1 MSDTTPA
8 TWPLTAAQAGVW
20 FGQLLDPA
28 NPANQVAEC
37 VEIHGPVD
45 AALFEQAVRQMATE
59 ADGLRMRYRV
69 EAGEVCQFPAS
80 DEGVLLHVQDVSAE
94 SDPEAVV
101 ERWIR
106 ADLARPVDL
115 AQDPTTAL
123 ALFPAG
129 PDRFFW
135 YQRAHHIACD
145 GYAGSLASARV
156 AEIYSA
162 LATGSDD
169 LGAPLPTFRS
179 LLDEDLDYR
188 ASEKFEADRA
198 YWTGLLADRP
208 EPVTLAGRHAPAG
221 HRHVRHERPI
231 AVEHADRLRAAARG
245 FGTGLPVLA
254 AAAAALHLARLTGAE
269 EVVLGLPVAGRTTA
283 LQRRSVAM
291 TANVLPIRLS
301 PRPELSVR
309 EYVRQTSKTMR
320 EALRH
325 QLFRYE
331 DMRRELGVPV
341 SGALVGPSV
350 NVMSFDRDDMTFAGH
365 RATFRNLGNGLVEDL
380 AFILYDHRAG
390 AGGRLV
396 VNGNPALYSAEEL
409 PGHADT
415 FLRVLDALADQAPE
429 TPLGRIGLAAD
440 ADARAALTL
449 GTGRRVERPATT
461 LTAAFEERAART
473 PEATALVCRDE
484 AVDYA
489 SLNAR
494 SNRLA
499 RLLVER
505 GVGPEDLVALALPRS
520 PELVVALLAVLKAG
534 AAYLP
539 VDPAWPAERVRY
551 MLGDARPVLAL
562 TVAETASALADT
574 DVATLAL
581 DAPAVVADVADRQ
594 AADLTDA
601 ERRAPLRPE
610 HPVHTVYTSGST
622 GRPKGVVGVHA
633 AEINHLAAIAQRD
646 PYRPGRPALAKSSMS
661 FVDGSTEI
669 LGSLLHG
676 EGLVLADSE
685 QAKDPVALAALIE
698 RHGVGRIMLVPSLLA
713 ALLDIAGPER
723 LATCELW
730 VTTGETI
737 PAHLAARFAE
747 ELPHARLANYY
758 GASEISGDAVTG
770 EVDAER
776 QPIGL
781 PLDNIDVHVLDAA
794 LRPVPAGATG
804 ELYVGGDALSRGYL
818 RRPAL
823 TAGCFVAD
831 PFGTPGARLYR
842 TGDLAR
848 WSDQGA
854 LELLGRTDAQVK
866 VRGQRVELGEV
877 EAALCA
883 HPGVRRATAV
893 VREDRA
899 GDPRLVGYIV
909 REDGAQVAPEEIRA
923 HLATTVTDAM
933 VPSAVVALEELPLTP
948 SGKIDRLA
956 LPAPEF
962 TAATGYRA
970 PSTPR
975 EKVLCE
981 VFEQVLGVDRVG
993 IDDSFFALG
1002 GHSLLAVS
1010 LVERLRSRGI
1020 GVDVRALFGAPT
1032 VAGLAAIATVDGGG
1046 DGDGVAVPP
1055 NLVPADA
1062 RRITPEMLPLV
1073 SLTQDQIDR
1082 IAEAIPGGAANIADV
1097 YPLAP
1102 LQEGILFHHRMA
1114 AEGRDVYVLPVVL
1127 AFDGRERLDGFLGAL
1142 RSVVDR
1148 HDVLRTAVLWEGL
1161 PEPVQVVAR
1170 HVTLP
1175 VEEIDLAAA
1184 QDAEGDAVQRLLAAC
1199 PDTMDLGS
1207 APLLRG
1213 HVAAEP
1219 GTGRWLLLLRQHH
1232 LVVDNTAL
1240 AVLLAEVQALLAGEA
1255 DRLPAPA
1262 PYRDFVAQARLGLQD
1277 ADHERYFAELLG
1289 DVTEPT
1295 APFGVLDVRG
1305 DTGGLTEAAFPV
1317 EGEHAERLRALA
1329 RRHGVSAAALFHLA
1343 WARVLAATANQD
1355 DVVFGTVLFGRAA
1368 GGGNVPGLFIN
1379 TLPVRQATGAVA
1391 VADAVRETQ
1400 TQLAALIAHE
1410 YAPLSLAQRASAVEG
1425 TAPLFTALLNYR
1437 HAHGFALR
1445 AGTVEA
1451 LPGVELVH
1459 LEDRTNYPLALTV
1472 DDRADAFTCSV
1483 QAAAPIDAASVAA
1496 VVEQALAALAA
1507 ALDHAPATSVGDL
1520 DVLGPEERQRL
1531 LTQGSAGGPA
1541 APALLPE
1548 LFGAQSARTPEA
1560 TALVVG
1566 DTVISYGELEARAN
1580 RLARLLVRR
1589 GVGPEERVALVL
1601 PRTADL
1607 PVALLAVLK
1616 AGGAYVPVDPEYPA
1630 DRIGYVLDD
1639 AAPVLVLA
1647 CAETAERLG
1656 DQDPARVLLLDG
1668 DPARECSDAPVTDA
1682 DRRAPL
1688 RPAHPAYVIYTSGS
1702 TGRPKGVS
1710 VPHASLANFLAD
1722 MALRFPLTE
1731 ADRWTAV
1738 TTISFD
1744 IAALELYL
1752 PLVSGAVVD
1761 LAPRDTVV
1769 DPAALIAQ
1777 LARTGTTVVQATPS
1791 LWQAVVEHARETG
1804 AALPALRVLVGGE
1817 ALPGPLASAL
1827 TAAGEVTNL
1836 YGPTETTIWSTSLR
1850 VDPAACASAPP
1861 IGAPIANTRVHVLD
1875 RRLRPVPA
1883 GVIGDLYLAGDGLA
1897 RGYHERPALTA
1908 ERFVADPSGPAGTRM
1923 YRTGDLARWNAAG
1936 ELVFVGRADTQVK
1949 VRGHRIEFG
1958 EIEAALLRHPR
1969 VAQSAVVVRED
1980 QPGDAR
1986 LVGYAVPTERLDTS
2000 ELHAHLAAMLPDY
2013 MVPAALVLLDAMPLT
2028 PNGKLDRRALPA
2040 PQFTQTT
2047 GRVARTPQE
2056 QLLCGVYADV
2066 LGLTQV
2072 GIDED
2077 FFALGG
2083 HSLLATRLVS
2093 RVRSVLG
2100 VEVPIRAVFEAPTVA
2115 GLAARLGESGERR
2128 PALVA

>member
-20 FGQLLDPA
+20 FGQQLDPG

-45 AALFEQAVRQMATE
+45 AALFEQAVRQMVTE

-69 EAGEVCQFPAS
+69 EDGEVCQCPAS
-80 DEGVLLHVQDVSAE
+80 DEGVLFHVQDVSAE
-94 SDPEAVV
+94 SDPEAAV

-115 AQDPTTAL
+115 AQDPTTAM

-162 LATGSDD
+162 LAAGHDD
-169 LGAPLPTFRS
+169 LGAPLPAFRS
-179 LLDEDLDYR
+179 LLDEDLGYR
-188 ASEKFEADRA
+188 ASEKFEADRR
-198 YWTGLLADRP
+198 YWTDRLADRP

-221 HRHVRHERPI
+221 HRHVRHERPL
-231 AVEHADRLRAAARG
+231 AVEHAERLRTAARSL
-245 FGTGLPVLA
+245 GTGLPVLA

-269 EVVLGLPVAGRTTA
+269 EVVLGLPVTGRATA

-301 PRPELSVR
+301 PRSELSVR
-309 EYVRQTSKTMR
+309 EFVRETSRTMR

-350 NVMSFDRDDMTFAGH
+350 NVMSFDRDEMTFAGH

-390 AGGRLV
+390 AGGMLV
-396 VNGNPALYSAEEL
+396 VNGNPALYADEEL

-415 FLRVLDALADQAPE
+415 FLRVLDAFADRAPE
-429 TPLGRIGLAAD
+429 TLLGHIGLAAD
-440 ADARAALTL
+440 ADAQAARTQ
-449 GTGRRVERPATT
+449 GTGPRVERPRTT

-473 PEATALVCRDE
+473 PDATALVCRDE

-494 SNRLA
+494 ANRLA

-505 GVGPEDLVALALPRS
+505 GVGAEDLVAIALPRS
-520 PELVVALLAVLKAG
+520 AELVVALLAVLKAG

-539 VDPAWPAERVRY
+539 VDPAWPTERVRY

-562 TVAETASALADT
+562 AVAGTASVLADVDGVT
-574 DVATLAL
+574 VVL
-581 DAPAVVADVADRQ
+581 DEPAVVAEIAARQ

-610 HPVHTVYTSGST
+610 HPAYVIYTSGST

-633 AEINHLAAIAQRD
+633 AEINHLAAVAARD

-661 FVDGSTEI
+661 FVDGATEI

-676 EGLVLADSE
+676 EGLVLADSD
-685 QAKDPVALAALIE
+685 QAKDPAALAALIE

-730 VTTGETI
+730 VTTGEAI
-737 PAHLAARFAE
+737 PAYLAARFAE
-747 ELPHARLANYY
+747 ALPHARLANYY

-770 EVDAER
+770 DIDGER

-781 PLDNIDVHVLDAA
+781 PLDNVTTRVLDAA

-823 TAGCFVAD
+823 TAERFVVD
-831 PFGTPGARLYR
+831 PFGAPGARMYR

-848 WSDQGA
+848 WTAEGA
-854 LELLGRTDAQVK
+854 VELLGRADAQVK

-877 EAALCA
+877 EAALRA

-899 GDPRLVGYIV
+899 GDPRLVGYVV
-909 REDGAQVAPEEIRA
+909 REEGAQVAPEEIRA
-923 HLATTVTDAM
+923 HLAATLTDAM
-933 VPSAVVALEELPLTP
+933 VPSAVVALDALPLTP

-962 TAATGYRA
+962 TATTGYRA

-993 IDDSFFALG
+993 VDDSFFALG

-1032 VAGLAAIATVDGGG
+1032 VAALAAVATADVHGGR
-1046 DGDGVAVPP
+1046 DVVPVPP
-1055 NLVPADA
+1055 NPIPAYA
-1062 RRITPEMLPLV
+1062 QRITPEMLPLV

-1082 IAEAIPGGAANIADV
+1082 IADTVPGGAANIADI

-1102 LQEGILFHHRMA
+1102 LQEGILFHHRIA
-1114 AEGRDVYVLPVVL
+1114 AEGGDVYVLPVVL
-1127 AFDGRERLDGFLGAL
+1127 AFDDRDRLDGFLAAL
-1142 RSVVDR
+1142 HAVVDR
-1148 HDVLRTAVLWEGL
+1148 HDVLRTAVLWEDL

-1170 HVTLP
+1170 HVTVP
-1175 VEEIDLAAA
+1175 VSEIDLTKIPAC
-1184 QDAEGDAVQRLLAAC
+1184 EGDAVRRLLAAC
-1199 PDTMDLGS
+1199 PTTMDLGS

-1219 GTGRWLLLLRQHH
+1219 GTGRWLLLLQQHH

-1262 PYRDFVAQARLGLQD
+1262 PYRDFVAQARLGDQD
-1277 ADHERYFAELLG
+1277 ADHERYFTELLG

-1305 DTGGLTEAAFPV
+1305 GAGGPAEAGFPV
-1317 EGEHAERLRALA
+1317 EAEQAERLRVLA
-1329 RRHGVSAAALFHLA
+1329 RRHGVSTAALFHLA
-1343 WARVLAATANQD
+1343 WARVVAATANQG

-1379 TLPVRQATGAVA
+1379 TLPVRQATGATT
-1391 VADAVRETQ
+1391 VADAVQAMQR
-1400 TQLAALIAHE
+1400 QLAALLAHE
-1410 YAPLSLAQRASAVEG
+1410 YAPLSLAQRACAVEG

-1437 HAHGFALR
+1437 HGQGFALR

-1451 LPGVELVH
+1451 LPGVELAH
-1459 LEDRTNYPLALTV
+1459 LGDRTNYPLALTV
-1472 DDRADAFTCSV
+1472 DDLGSAFTCAV
-1483 QAAAPIDAASVAA
+1483 QAAAPIDAAAVAA
-1496 VVEQALAALAA
+1496 LVEQTLTALAE
-1507 ALDHAPATSVGDL
+1507 ALDRAPQTAVGDL
-1520 DVLGPEERQRL
+1520 DVLGDAERQRL
-1531 LTQGSAGGPA
+1531 LTQGSAGGPV

-1548 LFGAQSARTPEA
+1548 LFAAQAARTPQA

-1566 DTVISYGELEARAN
+1566 DAKFCYGELEARAN
-1580 RLARLLVRR
+1580 RLARLLVQR

-1607 PVALLAVLK
+1607 LVALLAVLK
-1616 AGGAYVPVDPEYPA
+1616 AGGAYVPVDPEYPV

-1668 DPARECSDAPVTDA
+1668 DPARARSDAPVTDA
-1682 DRRAPL
+1682 ERRAPL
-1688 RPAHPAYVIYTSGS
+1688 RPEHPAYVIYTSGS

-1722 MALRFPLTE
+1722 MALRFPLTA

-1752 PLVSGAVVD
+1752 PLVSGALVD
-1761 LAPRDTVV
+1761 LAPREAVV
-1769 DPAALIAQ
+1769 DPAALTAR
-1777 LARTGTTVVQATPS
+1777 LARTGTTVMQATPS
-1791 LWQAVVEHARETG
+1791 LWQALVEHHREIGT
-1804 AALPALRVLVGGE
+1804 ALPALRVLVGGE
-1817 ALPGPLASAL
+1817 ALPGPLAAAL
-1827 TAAGEVTNL
+1827 SAAGEVTNL
-1836 YGPTETTIWSTSLR
+1836 YGPTETTIWSTALR
-1850 VDPAACASAPP
+1850 VDQTAGATAVRPP

-1883 GVIGDLYLAGDGLA
+1883 GVIGDLYLAGEGLA
-1897 RGYHERPALTA
+1897 RGYHDRPALTA
-1908 ERFVADPSGPAGTRM
+1908 ERFVADPSGPPGTRM
-1923 YRTGDLARWNAAG
+1923 YRTGDLARWNTAG
-1936 ELVFVGRADTQVK
+1936 QLVFVGRADTQVK
-1949 VRGHRIEFG
+1949 VRGHRIELG
-1958 EIEAALLRHPR
+1958 EVEAALLRHPS
-1969 VAQSAVVVRED
+1969 VAQSAVVVREA
-1980 QPGDAR
+1980 QPGDRR
-1986 LVGYAVPTERLDTS
+1986 LVGYV
-2000 ELHAHLAAMLPDY
+2000 
-2013 MVPAALVLLDAMPLT
+2013 VPADGDVVTA
-2028 PNGKLDRRALPA
+2028 
-2040 PQFTQTT
+2040 
-2047 GRVARTPQE
+2047 
-2056 QLLCGVYADV
+2056 QLL
-2066 LGLTQV
+2066 
-2072 GIDED
+2072 
-2077 FFALGG
+2077 
-2083 HSLLATRLVS
+2083 
-2093 RVRSVLG
+2093 
-2100 VEVPIRAVFEAPTVA
+2100 
-2115 GLAARLGESGERR
+2115 
-2128 PALVA
+2128 